1 MPQIRDIALE
11 QLTAGDAL
19 VGVTETRVDPAH
31 SIGDA
36 LVRPPALAEMPVAE
50 AITDL
55 VRVEGAVQLQSQA
68 DQLAAHL
75 RQRQQ
80 ELDRREAQLNSRLAD
95 FDKEVRE
102 ARLWLAERNDELNE
116 REAKCEGSGDH
127 AAHGARVQGS
137 VSTVDDRTPSV
148 GNALRGVPQPTAGFA
163 DTATPGHLA
172 EGVGYRAPH
181 NRTASAEWAE
191 QKVALSQKSEELD
204 RRRGELELFREKVS
218 QMHREALELRLAAE
232 QVQAELHAS
241 LGAERADDAVALARQ
256 RLARYFDDEQAELTR
271 KREELEWLKLDL
283 AAEHDRLERL
293 YEQLKE
299 PAESNGV
306 DSTSHHPRL
315 TRH

>member
-11 QLTAGDAL
+11 QLTSAGDAL
-19 VGVTETRVDPAH
+19 AVTETRVDPAH

-36 LVRPPALAEMPVAE
+36 LARAPALAEMPVAE

-116 REAKCEGSGDH
+116 REARCEGSGDH

-137 VSTVDDRTPSV
+137 VSI
-148 GNALRGVPQPTAGFA
+148 PQPTAGFA
-163 DTATPGHLA
+163 DTTTPGSLA

-181 NRTASAEWAE
+181 NRTTSAEWAE
-191 QKVALSQKSEELD
+191 QKVALLAKSEELD
-204 RRRGELELFREKVS
+204 RRRAELELFREKVS

-232 QVQAELHAS
+232 QVQAELRAS
-241 LGAERADDAVALARQ
+241 LGAERADEAVALARQ
-256 RLARYFDDEQAELTR
+256 LLTRYFHDEQAELIR

-299 PAESNGV
+299 LIDPNGV
-306 DSTSHHPRL
+306 DSTSRHPLL
-315 TRH
+315 TTH